1 MSIFGDKWFLIHTSP
16 SSGVQQPHVAGGS
29 LLTVGTERGQ
39 NCRLGQVCIYQVPAG
54 CKVQDNTGVHTNLR
68 SSVHAGVRLERSIGY
83 ILKAVF
89 QEFKGSFGWLFPD
102 QAFLLSSSLD
112 GSNGPPNTCFFF
124 FFLVSQRS
132 LKASRP
138 KANLST
144 SLLEPSTFPS
154 QRAASPPA
162 WSEEGT
168 KEGMEVQTRLK
179 RERSQK
185 FRKKSPVASVFLS
198 EVRGKSLC
206 WD

>member
-112 GSNGPPNTCFFF
+112 GSNGPPNTCFVFF
-124 FFLVSQRS
+124 FWY
-132 LKASRP
+132 LKDLSKPVDP
-138 KANLST
+138 K
-144 SLLEPSTFPS
+144 PI
-154 QRAASPPA
+154 
-162 WSEEGT
+162 
-168 KEGMEVQTRLK
+168 
-179 RERSQK
+179 
-185 FRKKSPVASVFLS
+185 SVFLLLS
-198 EVRGKSLC
+198 LPHSPRREPHHHPPGLKKERRRAWKSRHV
-206 WD
+206 